1 MNDTSAPV
9 RSLGSDTLLIPASV
23 PHGARLTL
31 AERIELRV
39 GLWLLLRSARR
50 QGSGRDH
57 EDRSRRLADTRSL
70 SDRHHGALRAHALTS
85 VRT

>member
-9 RSLGSDTLLIPASV
+9 RSLDSDRLLLPASV
-23 PHGARLTL
+23 PDGARLTL
-31 AERIELRV
+31 AERLELRV

-50 QGSGRDH
+50 QGSARDH
-57 EDRSRRLADTRSL
+57 EDRSRRLADARSL
-70 SDRHHGALRAHALTS
+70 SDRHHDALRAHALHS